1 MEGVKLMISA
11 PTLFSACNAI
21 ALAAWLALS
30 LSLFVPTL
38 RPWTWRITGLVL
50 PALFAVAYLGALA
63 TGLSS
68 GTGGGFTSV
77 AGVRALFS
85 DDHAL
90 TAGWIHYLAF
100 DLFVGTWIA
109 RSGTDARLSPLL
121 ILPCLVLTFLAGP
134 IGLLL
139 ALLIRLSTGTMA
151 KEARP

>member
-1 MEGVKLMISA
+1 MIAA

-21 ALAAWLALS
+21 ALAAWIALS
-30 LSLFVPTL
+30 LSLFVPAL
-38 RPWTWRITGLVL
+38 RAWTWRLTGLAL

-63 TGLSS
+63 TGLAAA
-68 GTGGGFTSV
+68 TGGGFTSI

-109 RSGTDARLSPLL
+109 RSGLAAGLSPLL
-121 ILPCLVLTFLAGP
+121 ILPCLVLTFLVGP

-139 ALLIRLSTGTMA
+139 AVVIRLGTGTLPM
-151 KEARP
+151 ETRP

>member
-1 MEGVKLMISA
+1 MISA
-11 PTLFSACNAI
+11 PTLFSTCNGI

-68 GTGGGFTSV
+68 GTSGGFTSIG
-77 AGVRALFS
+77 GVRALFS

-109 RSGTDARLSPLL
+109 RSGTDARQSPLL

>member
-1 MEGVKLMISA
+1 MITA
-11 PTLFSACNAI
+11 PTLFSACNGI

-68 GTGGGFTSV
+68 GTGGGFNSI

-139 ALLIRLSTGTMA
+139 ALLIRLSTGTLA